1 MKKLLSYIKLY
12 KKEAILGPLFK
23 LLEASFELIIPLVVA
38 KIIDDGIKNQ
48 SVSTIIPLFLLM
60 VLLGI
65 VGLLCSV
72 TAQYFSAKAAVGMS
86 SDIRSDVF
94 KKLQSL
100 SYSEIDDLGTS
111 KMVTILTNDINQVQN
126 GVNLTLRLFLRSPF
140 IVFGAMIMAFT
151 ININAA
157 IIFAISIPI
166 LAIIVFLIMLCT
178 MPLYKRVQEKLDVVL
193 RKTRENLSGVRVV
206 RAFSRED
213 EEVKEFDIL
222 NNDLRK
228 KQSFVGSISGL
239 MNPLTYAVVNSA
251 IILILWIG
259 AKEVDSGII
268 LQGEVIALY
277 NYMSQIL
284 VELVKLANLI
294 ISLNNTPNFA
304 R

>member
-48 SVSTIIPLFLLM
+48 SIGTIIPLFLLM

-157 IIFAISIPI
+157 
-166 LAIIVFLIMLCT
+166 
-178 MPLYKRVQEKLDVVL
+178 
-193 RKTRENLSGVRVV
+193 
-206 RAFSRED
+206 
-213 EEVKEFDIL
+213 
-222 NNDLRK
+222 
-228 KQSFVGSISGL
+228 
-239 MNPLTYAVVNSA
+239 
-251 IILILWIG
+251 
-259 AKEVDSGII
+259 
-268 LQGEVIALY
+268 
-277 NYMSQIL
+277 
-284 VELVKLANLI
+284 
-294 ISLNNTPNFA
+294 
-304 R
+304 